1 MNHLTLLTF
10 KKLFDDLR
18 YEDGEQFINNEFK
31 NRINNKIFF
40 YYNVCDEISSN
51 FCIILANDKKEAIE
65 KLLDDPNLS
74 YKHVEI
80 YKYRIGK
87 HKCLICNM
95 FFNNLDSY
103 NRLLQE
109 HFNLHTKESIIELLI
124 NKEDLFISIKLI

>member
-40 YYNVCDEISSN
+40 YYNICDISSN

-74 YKHVEI
+74 DKHVEI
-80 YKYRIGK
+80 YAHHNGNRE
-87 HKCLICNM
+87 CLICNV
-95 FFNNLDSY
+95 FFNNFSFCT
-103 NRLLQE
+103 RLLKE
-109 HFNLHTKESIIELLI
+109 HFNSHTKESIIELLI
-124 NKEDLFISIKLI
+124 NKEDLFVNIKLI